1 MANNND
7 GMNEF
12 IIGGVIIAMIAI
24 ALMVAGV
31 VVALIAVAGFVIN
44 EWRKIY
50 RYEGKQPVLW
60 LAGITAIVA
69 IPCISGALEQFRLF
83 AFHLERQTDQWLGH
97 AVSAIVF
104 IVVLAVPTAAYWVY
118 RMIQPISH
126 IRVNLIEMFHEQ
138 YGRGDI
144 TRLERDTQIERTIA
158 TGDDELERMVAE
170 SRRQKQQPAARPN
183 VLPGQPF
190 DVPDQD

>member
-12 IIGGVIIAMIAI
+12 IIGGVIVAMIAI

-60 LAGITAIVA
+60 LAGITAVLA
-69 IPCISGALEQFRLF
+69 LPCIGGALEQFRLF
-83 AFHLERQTDQWLGH
+83 AFYLERQNQGDLVLRH
-97 AVSAIVF
+97 ALSAIAF
-104 IVVLAVPTAAYWVY
+104 IVALAVPTGAYWFY
-118 RMIQPISH
+118 RLVQPISH
-126 IRVNLIEMFHEQ
+126 IRVNLIEMFHDQ
-138 YGRGDI
+138 YRRGDI
-144 TRLERDTQIERTIA
+144 TRRERDTQIEKTIA

-170 SRRQKQQPAARPN
+170 SRRQKQQPAARPI
-183 VLPGQPF
+183 GAAF
-190 DVPDQD
+190 DIPDQD